1 MIHPRTINQS
11 MYIRKLMSTRKP
23 ITVAVGPPGSGKTLL
38 ACHAATHQLLSNRVE
53 KIVITR
59 PLVSVDEEIGF
70 LPGKLEQKMAPW
82 IKPMFEI
89 FEKEKVHKSVEIVPM
104 GFMRGRT
111 FKNSFIIAD
120 EMQNSTK
127 SQMKMILTRL
137 GEESKMVIAGDIDQ
151 SDICPHTNGL
161 SDLISKISNT
171 ELEYIDHILFNDD
184 DVQRHKAI
192 REVLKLY

>member
-1 MIHPRTINQS
+1 MIHPRTINQA
-11 MYIRKLMSTRKP
+11 MYLKKLLTMRKP

-38 ACHAATHQLLSNRVE
+38 ACHAATQQLLNNKVE

-82 IKPMFEI
+82 VKPMFEI
-89 FEKEKVHKSVEIVPM
+89 FEKERVHKSVEIVPL

-127 SQMKMILTRL
+127 SQMKMILTRI
-137 GEESKMVIAGDIDQ
+137 GEESTMVVAGDIGQ

-161 SDLISKISNT
+161 SDLLSKLSKT
-171 ELEYIDHILFNDD
+171 DLEYIDYIMFNED

-192 REVLKLY
+192 REILSLY